1 MGKDLFSI
9 TYFSQKTHAELA
21 SPLEILAVFKSTDIP
36 KKVLGY
42 LIHHKDEYNDTYYFQ
57 KMKLNKFFKLSLSL
71 LSMPINFF
79 FVGETL
85 AYNYS
90 RSVECEI
97 QNDTFLLV
105 YGSGGGGGG
114 GKPGSLK
121 IKKLNSKLNFK
132 KRELS
137 KAAAAGEDTSLLQ
150 AEIKKLKSAI
160 AEMY

>member
-1 MGKDLFSI
+1 
-9 TYFSQKTHAELA
+9 
-21 SPLEILAVFKSTDIP
+21 
-36 KKVLGY
+36 
-42 LIHHKDEYNDTYYFQ
+42 
-57 KMKLNKFFKLSLSL
+57 MKLNKFFKLSLSSL